1 MRNLLLENQIKEIQS
16 QYLDLLKRLKPMIEN
31 EKYVAVALDS
41 ISLFWRKRKQVIA
54 VYLQYIAKEHNAVFY
69 TAATYF
75 DVKNGEQYSFMLMGD
90 LHIFDDPLGK
100 YCEICH
106 QNREAPKAI
115 FDKISVCANDNID
128 LLEKCEGLVI
138 VLPLRSLG
146 SSAEETELNKVGEK
160 AFIEYFDG
168 IPDLNTYFELCKTA
182 DDVTKCFK
190 DKYRNTV
197 RLFEEDIIT
206 DDFRARVDRAVDIQ
220 KSLLGEGYSFG
231 EYFYFSLFGPLLQ
244 AIDILCI
251 VSAYNLIPLI
261 RYPVALHNAY
271 LLLPN
276 FFGDELA
283 DVKTRLLVFNALY
296 QMFDPAQYANESLSV
311 FYKKVKNYSFES
323 KALSCYKEDNPK
335 QTLDSLH
342 ALLEDFKDYKES
354 NILINPNSK

>member
-16 QYLDLLKRLKPMIEN
+16 QYLVLLKRLKPMIED
-31 EKYVAVALDS
+31 EKYVAIALES

-90 LHIFDDPLGK
+90 LHIFDDPLGR

-106 QNREAPKAI
+106 QNSEAPKAI

-182 DDVTKCFK
+182 DDVSKCFK

-197 RLFEEDIIT
+197 RLFEDDIIT

-231 EYFYFSLFGPLLQ
+231 EYFYSSLFGPLRQ

-283 DVKTRLLVFNALY
+283 DVKTRLLMFNALY

-311 FYKKVKNYSFES
+311 FYKKVKNFSFES
-323 KALSCYKEDNPK
+323 KALSCYQEDNPK
-335 QTLDSLH
+335 QTLESLH
-342 ALLEDFKDYKES
+342 TLLEDFNDYKE
-354 NILINPNSK
+354 